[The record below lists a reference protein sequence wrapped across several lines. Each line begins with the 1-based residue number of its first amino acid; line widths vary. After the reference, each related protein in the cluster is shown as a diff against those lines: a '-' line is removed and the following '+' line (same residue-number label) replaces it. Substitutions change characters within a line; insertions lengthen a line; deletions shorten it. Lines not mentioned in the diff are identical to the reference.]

1 MKSYVDIPVAD
12 KEKAIARLRLIT
24 QKEPPKVTW
33 ADGVC
38 RPSDPSVAFHGWI
51 SDQRVYVTPIIPGY
65 KNFSAPINGEF
76 IQRGG
81 QCVLHIKKPIELFG
95 IKYGLLG
102 MVILCFLLPILLFT
116 EGRSFSRVWGLLFP
130 GGWMMVAWSSM
141 RHAEEIFFNEPLERI
156 RSLCE
161 QC

>member
-76 IQRGG
+76 I
-81 QCVLHIKKPIELFG
+81 HISYK
-95 IKYGLLG
+95 
-102 MVILCFLLPILLFT
+102 ILLLSF
-116 EGRSFSRVWGLLFP
+116 RSFNNII
-130 GGWMMVAWSSM
+130 SSVN
-141 RHAEEIFFNEPLERI
+141 A
-156 RSLCE
+156 
-161 QC
+161 